1 MTNTRKKNSG
11 RKPKEIRITDPVI
24 RRRVD
29 AQRIRDGESTST
41 RTATRLLAERLTQLE
56 QVPA

>member
-1 MTNTRKKNSG
+1 MTTTRKSKG

-29 AQRIRDGESTST
+29 EQRMRDGESTST

-56 QVPA
+56 QSKP